1 MKITMKITNKFN
13 VPEPL
18 VTLASR
24 EYYSK
29 GASQYSVTE
38 IMSPPKIRR
47 LREQYADLIE
57 QDVSD
62 MLWQLLGSA
71 LHVVMERG
79 ATDGWTMEERLFHDV
94 DGVTISGQIDAQQET
109 PDGVIIGDWKF
120 TSAWAVMQD
129 KEEWVQQLNIYK
141 WLVETVKRK
150 KVCGL
155 KICAF
160 IRDFSRHEKKD
171 GYPIANIVNID
182 IPMWD
187 SVTTETYI
195 RERLEMHRNAKMAH
209 DFGEEL
215 QPCSDEERWQSETI
229 YAVKRDGRKTA
240 IRVFKTIEEA
250 TELAEKEKGYV
261 ETRKGEPKRC
271 TGNFCGV
278 AQWCEQYQGEINV
291 AA

>member
-1 MKITMKITNKFN
+1 M
-13 VPEPL
+13 
-18 VTLASR
+18 TLASR

-38 IMSPPKIRR
+38 IMSPPKVRR
-47 LREQYADLIE
+47 LREQYNDMIE

-94 DGVTISGQIDAQQET
+94 DGVTISGQIDAQQDT
-109 PDGVIIGDWKF
+109 PDGVIITDWKF

-160 IRDFSRHEKKD
+160 VRDFSRHEKKE
-171 GYPIANIVNID
+171 GYPAANITNID

-229 YAVKRDGRKTA
+229 YAVKREGRKTA

-271 TGNFCGV
+271 TGNYCGV

>member
-1 MKITMKITNKFN
+1 MKITNKYN
-13 VPEPL
+13 VPAPL
-18 VTLASR
+18 MTLASR

-29 GASQYSVTE
+29 GASQYSATE
-38 IMSPPKIRR
+38 IISQPKVRR
-47 LREQYADLIE
+47 LREQYDDLIE

-79 ATDGWTMEERLFHDV
+79 ATEGWLMEERLYHDV
-94 DGVTISGQIDAQQET
+94 DGVTISGQIDAQHET
-109 PDGVIIGDWKF
+109 PDGVIITDWKF
-120 TSAWAVMQD
+120 TRAWAVMQN
-129 KEEWVQQLNIYK
+129 KEEWVQQANIYK

-155 KICAF
+155 KVCAF
-160 IRDFSRHEKKD
+160 IRDFNPHEKKD

-187 SVTTETYI
+187 SVTTETFV

-215 QPCSDEERWQSETI
+215 QPCSDEERWQTETI

-261 ETRKGEPKRC
+261 ETRKGEPRRC
-271 TGNFCGV
+271 AGNFCGV
-278 AQWCEQYQGEINV
+278 SQWCEQYQGEIDV

>member
-1 MKITMKITNKFN
+1 MKITNKFH
-13 VPEPL
+13 VPAPL
-18 VTLASR
+18 MTLASR

-38 IMSPPKIRR
+38 IMSPPKVRR
-47 LREQYADLIE
+47 LREQYDDLIE

-79 ATDGWTMEERLFHDV
+79 ATEGWLMEERLFHDV

-109 PDGVIIGDWKF
+109 PDGVIITDWKF

-215 QPCSDEERWQSETI
+215 QPCSDEERWHSETT

-261 ETRKGEPKRC
+261 ETRKGEPRRC
-271 TGNFCGV
+271 AGNFCGV